1 MPTVEDILEL
11 LENGKWHDL
20 KEIGEKIQ
28 LSDLEVES
36 VTKFLAQH
44 NFIKLD
50 EEEQK
55 AKLDLSTRHFLKR
68 IRQLD
73 GEEKS

>member
-44 NFIKLD
+44 DFISLD
-50 EEEQK
+50 EEEK
-55 AKLDLSTRHFLKR
+55 RAKIDLSTRHFLER
-68 IRQLD
+68 IRQVE
-73 GEEKS
+73 GEEKL